1 MPRSISHFSRWPF
14 GGIPKRSTDSS
25 GRLGFNLDFSSISNL
40 RSLRRPM
47 ALRRETVKIGITCYP
62 TYGGSGI
69 VAAELGKELADRG
82 HEIHF
87 ISYALPMRI
96 NKFVENIHF
105 HEVEVTNYPLF
116 DHPPY
121 ALALATK
128 MAEVA
133 EAHSLDLLHCHYAIP
148 HSVSAFLAKSMLAPR
163 RLPVV
168 TTLHGTDITLVGS
181 DRSYLPIT
189 RFSIDRSDGV
199 TAVSRFL
206 KEATINVIGAR
217 NEIEVI
223 YNFVNCDK
231 YKPSANQEL
240 RDCLAPN
247 GEKIMIHVSNFRAV
261 KRPADVVEIFVRVQ
275 KEVPAVLLMVGD
287 GPERSQAEWCARSH
301 GVETKVH
308 FMGKRDDIEELIGIS
323 DLLVLPSETESFGLV
338 ALEAM
343 ACEVPV
349 VASRVGGLPEV
360 ITDGV
365 EGFLVE
371 MKDIEKMAERSLTIL
386 SSDSFRREM
395 GKRARETA
403 HARFCSSSI
412 IALYED
418 YYRKVVDRGC

>member
-1 MPRSISHFSRWPF
+1 M
-14 GGIPKRSTDSS
+14 
-25 GRLGFNLDFSSISNL
+25 
-40 RSLRRPM
+40 
-47 ALRRETVKIGITCYP
+47 
-62 TYGGSGI
+62 
-69 VAAELGKELADRG
+69 ELADRG

-87 ISYALPMRI
+87 ISYELPMRL
-96 NKFVENIHF
+96 NREGENIQF
-105 HEVEVTNYPLF
+105 HEVEVTTYPLF
-116 DHPPY
+116 HHPPY
-121 ALALATK
+121 TLALATK

-133 EAHSLDLLHCHYAIP
+133 ETQSLDLLHCHYAIP

-189 RFSIDRSDGV
+189 RFSIDQSDGV

-206 KEATINVIGAR
+206 KEATIQIIGAK

-231 YKPSANQEL
+231 YKPSLNAEL
-240 RDCLAPN
+240 RDSLASPD
-247 GEKIMIHVSNFRAV
+247 EKILIHVSNFRAV
-261 KRPADVVEIFVRVQ
+261 KRPTDVVEIFARVRRQ
-275 KEVPAVLLMVGD
+275 LPSVLLMVGD
-287 GPERSQAEWCARSH
+287 GPERSNAEWCARNS
-301 GVETKVH
+301 GVDAKVH
-308 FMGKRDDIEELIGIS
+308 FMGKRDNIEELIGIS
-323 DLLVLPSETESFGLV
+323 DLLLLPSENESFGLV

-371 MKDIEKMAERSLTIL
+371 PKDVDTMAERSLSIL
-386 SSDSFRREM
+386 ARDSCRIEM
-395 GKRARETA
+395 GKRARSTA
-403 HARFCSSSI
+403 HARFCSRKI
-412 IALYED
+412 IPAYEA
-418 YYRKVVDRGC
+418 YYSRILDQK